1 MAYKKKVKLRKLV
14 SFTTRLG
21 EDQLDVL
28 NKDASGKDTD
38 VSKLIRDSIDNTYDI
53 KLADNGNK

>member
-1 MAYKKKVKLRKLV
+1 MAYQKKVKLRKLV
-14 SFTTRLG
+14 SITTRLG
-21 EDQLDVL
+21 QDQLEVL

-53 KLADNGNK
+53 KLPDNGNK

>member
-14 SFTTRLG
+14 SITTRLG
-21 EDQLDVL
+21 EDQLEVL

-53 KLADNGNK
+53 KLPDNGNT

>member
-1 MAYKKKVKLRKLV
+1 MAYQKKVKLRKLV
-14 SFTTRLG
+14 SITTRLG
-21 EDQLDVL
+21 QDQLEVL

-53 KLADNGNK
+53 KLPDNGNT